1 MNEDQ
6 GNKEHRLSLPGG
18 SSTKANTGHVASRT
32 VMDADPVADPSC
44 APMCAKGRWLQFH
57 LPGVPVVPDQHH
69 HRLHSIILS
78 LPRNPIAHSR
88 SRLTATLIG
97 VSVRGYVAN
106 MAQLRHDVM
115 T

>member
-1 MNEDQ
+1 
-6 GNKEHRLSLPGG
+6 
-18 SSTKANTGHVASRT
+18 
-32 VMDADPVADPSC
+32 
-44 APMCAKGRWLQFH
+44 MCAKEKIADCTSVR
-57 LPGVPVVPDQHH
+57 VDQHQH
-69 HRLHSIILS
+69 KRWQSIILS